1 MDETEFANPWTQRI
15 DEPDVWYDRFTK
27 YFVPLGITRN
37 LLSAYIEYVKDTS
50 PDKAVLMAVRRPIS
64 APNDWTDMAGE
75 WDWRKRALAYDAN
88 QVKDLSTVLQQARQ
102 EVQEATLEAVRTLRA
117 ALRNPKTAVPAA
129 KEILDRGGLP
139 AVTIHSI
146 KMMPFTAD
154 DLAAARDELEQWM
167 TDRPLLTS
175 RNSPD
180 SSG

>member
-1 MDETEFANPWTQRI
+1 MNEPEYATPWTQEVN
-15 DEPDVWYDRFTK
+15 EPDAWYDKFVK
-27 YFVPLGITRN
+27 YFIPLGVTRN
-37 LLSAYIEYVKDTS
+37 LLSAYIEYIKDTS
-50 PDKAVLMAVRRPIS
+50 PDKAILMAARRPMS
-64 APNDWTDMAGE
+64 APNEWTEAAGE
-75 WDWRKRALAYDAN
+75 WSWRKRALAYDAD
-88 QVKDLSTVLQQARQ
+88 QVKDLASVLQQARQ

-117 ALRNPKTAVPAA
+117 ALKNPKTAVPAA

-139 AVTIHSI
+139 AVTVHSI
-146 KMMPFTAD
+146 KIIPFTAD